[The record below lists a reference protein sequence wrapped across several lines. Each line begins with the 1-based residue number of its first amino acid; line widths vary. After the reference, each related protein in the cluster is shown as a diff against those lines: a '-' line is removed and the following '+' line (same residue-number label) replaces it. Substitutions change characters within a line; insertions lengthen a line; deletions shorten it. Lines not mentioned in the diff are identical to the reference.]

1 MSVLTREGRV
11 DLAYA
16 LMLQISAPSWLYAIR
31 QNATSLMEAER
42 GELTGNLASGAVG
55 EWLYRDLAGL
65 DIDAEL
71 NSGRDAYRRVRIQPR
86 PPLGV
91 GFAEGPSLCYVEA
104 SLDTVAG
111 RFEVRW
117 DITDDAF
124 DLTVTI
130 PCNCSAHVF
139 MPDDTEYEAVAGVH
153 EFRMDLEQGGD
164 GIPILREISKAS

>member
-1 MSVLTREGRV
+1 M
-11 DLAYA
+11 
-16 LMLQISAPSWLYAIR
+16 
-31 QNATSLMEAER
+31 
-42 GELTGNLASGAVG
+42 
-55 EWLYRDLAGL
+55 
-65 DIDAEL
+65 
-71 NSGRDAYRRVRIQPR
+71 
-86 PPLGV
+86 
-91 GFAEGPSLCYVEA
+91 CYVEA

-139 MPDDTEYEAVAGVH
+139 MPDDTEYEVVAGVH
-153 EFRMDLEQGGD
+153 VFRMDLEQGGD